1 MDAQDIVFD
10 AALLTRFDRPGP
22 RYTSY
27 PSADRFVDAYDAQ
40 THARTLQRRRL
51 QPGSRGL
58 SLYVHLPFCNTVC
71 YYCGCNKVVTR
82 DHSRSAKYLVYLE
95 REFDLVCSRVGSGRT
110 AEQLHSGGGTPTF
123 LSTDELRTLRRLL
136 RERFELAAGGEYSI
150 EIDPRTVDA
159 AKMAALCELGF
170 NRFSLGVQDFD
181 PLVQRAV
188 NRIQSFEVTAAAVES
203 ARAHGCKSIN
213 LDLIYGLPMQTPE
226 RFAVTLE
233 KVLQLNPERIA
244 LYNYAHLPALFKP
257 QRRINEAQ
265 LPDAAARVELL
276 RLAIETL
283 KGAGYRYIGMDH
295 FARPDDD
302 LARAQD
308 LGRLHR
314 NFQGYSTRAD
324 CDLLA
329 FGVSAISA
337 VGPSYSQNFKT
348 LNDYYDCLDQG
359 VLPVMRGIELNADDL
374 LRRAVIQSLMCN
386 FELSMQAIEQAYLID
401 FSKAFATELEQLR
414 EYQAL
419 GLIELNGEWLSI
431 TPRGRLFVRAICM
444 LFDRYLR
451 RSEERAR
458 YSKLV

>member
-1 MDAQDIVFD
+1 MDATDIVFD
-10 AALLTRFDRPGP
+10 AALLARFDRPGP

-27 PSADRFVDAYDAQ
+27 PSADRFVAAYDAEA
-40 THARTLQRRRL
+40 HGRTLQSRRL

-82 DHSRSAKYLVYLE
+82 DHSRSAKYLLYLE
-95 REFDLVCSRVGSGRT
+95 RELDLVCAQAGSGRR
-110 AEQLHSGGGTPTF
+110 AEQLHWGGGTPTF
-123 LSTDELRTLRRLL
+123 LSTEELRALMHMLRA
-136 RERFELAAGGEYSI
+136 RFDLEPGGEYSI

-159 AKMAALCELGF
+159 EKMAALCELGF

-181 PLVQRAV
+181 PQVQRAV
-188 NRIQSFEVTAAAVES
+188 NRIQSYEITAAAVDA
-203 ARAHGCKSIN
+203 ARVHGCKSVN
-213 LDLIYGLPMQTPE
+213 LDLIYGLPLQTPQ
-226 RFAVTLE
+226 RFGVTLE
-233 KVLQLNPERIA
+233 KVLRLNPERIA

-257 QRRINEAQ
+257 QRRINEAE
-265 LPDAAARVELL
+265 LPDAASRVELL
-276 RLAIETL
+276 RLAIATL
-283 KGAGYRYIGMDH
+283 KAAGYRYIGMDH

-302 LARAQD
+302 LAKAQD
-308 LGRLHR
+308 FGHLHR
-314 NFQGYSTRAD
+314 NFQGYSTRAE

-359 VLPVMRGIELNADDL
+359 VLPVMRGVELNADDL

-386 FELSMQAIEQAYLID
+386 FALSMEAIEQAYLID
-401 FSKAFATELEQLR
+401 FDKTFAAELAHLR
-414 EYQAL
+414 EYEAL
-419 GLIELNGEWLSI
+419 GLVEFNGEWLNV
-431 TPRGRLFVRAICM
+431 TARGRLFVRAICM
-444 LFDRYLR
+444 LFDRYLCQ
-451 RSEERAR
+451 SEQRAR